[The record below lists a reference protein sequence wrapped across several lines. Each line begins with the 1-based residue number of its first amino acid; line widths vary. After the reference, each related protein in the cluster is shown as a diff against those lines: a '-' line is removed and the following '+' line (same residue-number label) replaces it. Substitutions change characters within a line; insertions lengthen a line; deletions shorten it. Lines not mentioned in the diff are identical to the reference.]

1 MGKGIKNMTEVLYGP
16 RLGKQGKIRLGC
28 SAAILDDQGRIL
40 LTRRSD
46 NGQWCLPGGRM
57 ESGESAAEACER
69 EVFEETGLQVRV
81 KRLVG
86 VYSHPDQLVVYPDG
100 NKAHIVALHFEAEIT
115 GGELGLSDET
125 TDFGYFTL
133 QELEG
138 LEMLGRHQERI
149 LDTMTK
155 QCEAL
160 IK

>member
-1 MGKGIKNMTEVLYGP
+1 MTQVLYGP
-16 RLGKQGKIRLGC
+16 RLGQEGKIRLGC
-28 SAAILDDQGRIL
+28 SAAIFDEHGRIL
-40 LTRRSD
+40 LTRRAD

-69 EVFEETGLQVRV
+69 EVFEETGLNVRV

-115 GGELGLSDET
+115 GGELGLSSET

-133 QELEG
+133 PELEV
-138 LEMLGRHQERI
+138 LEFLGRHKERI
-149 LDTMTK
+149 LDTI
-155 QCEAL
+155 ENRPDAL